1 MQIVLQEIYKYFDPK
16 KPAVRDIN
24 LTIPSGKLTTFLGP
38 SGCGKTTTMLMI
50 AGLEK
55 PSNGEIFFG
64 DRNVKNVSPKLRNI
78 GMVFQNSALYPSMT
92 VEENIAFPL
101 QNIKLSKNE
110 IEPKVKKV
118 LELVNMQGYENRKP
132 HQLSGG
138 QRQRVAIARAL
149 VKEPD
154 LLILDEPL
162 SALDASLRMKL
173 REEIRKIQQQL
184 GITTIMVTHD
194 QEEAISMSDYI
205 AVMKDGTLQ
214 QFSTAS
220 TIIQNPENWFV
231 ASFMGM
237 PYMNRLECQY
247 DYSSHSLVLSDYQK
261 LLSFDTARI
270 NPEKLKPKNRLI
282 VGFRPHHAD
291 LYIEEPLDVL
301 SLKGKVLYAE
311 HTGRE
316 LMVTV
321 ELNDREK
328 TTCKILCEEHL
339 PICENLD
346 VWIAIKN
353 DQFIFESEGKQ
364 QNLQLTSF
372 ERKIGEVCGV

>member
-1 MQIVLQEIYKYFDPK
+1 MQIVLREIYKYFDPK
-16 KPAVRDIN
+16 KPVVRDIN

-101 QNIKLSKNE
+101 KNGKMSKNE
-110 IEPKVKKV
+110 IEPKVKKM
-118 LELVNMQGYENRKP
+118 LELVNMQGYEKRKP

-173 REEIRKIQQQL
+173 REEIRKIQQEL

-205 AVMKDGTLQ
+205 AVMNDGALQ

-220 TIIQNPENWFV
+220 NIIQKPENWFV

-237 PYMNRLECQY
+237 PYMNRLDCHY
-247 DYSSHSLVLSDYQK
+247 DHSTHLLVLSNHQK
-261 LLSFDTARI
+261 LLPFDPTGI
-270 NPEKLKPKNRLI
+270 SPETLNRLI

-291 LYIEEPLDVL
+291 LYLEEPLDVW
-301 SLKGKVLYAE
+301 SIKGKVLYAE

-328 TTCKILCEEHL
+328 ATCKILCEEHL

-372 ERKIGEVCGV
+372 ERKLGEVCGV